1 MTPEEILITLA
12 RTSKILPEDALRA
25 AGQHREALTPQL
37 LTCLVEVIMNPK
49 LLADDPDLQLPFYAM
64 YLLAAWREHNAHPL
78 LLGFLRLPGEQ
89 ALDLSGDIVTEDMSR
104 MLAQTCGG
112 DVRGIL
118 ALTRDPAVN
127 EYCRNAGVRAL
138 ALLTKWGE
146 MPRETL
152 VVHLRETMAAVPPAD
167 SVLNEIVCS
176 ALGLQ
181 LTEMRDELL
190 ARFDDGQIDKGM
202 VGSREEVADEFDHP
216 RQVHFREPI
225 EDVAQAV
232 RWWGCFAKP
241 LPPRPSP
248 PPWPQPPAEAPVA
261 PPIDLTPPVPF
272 RAPPKPGRN
281 DPCPCGSG
289 KKYKKCCGA

>member
-1 MTPEEILITLA
+1 MLVQNEAASSAATAIRVFIA
-12 RTSKILPEDALRA
+12 ED
-25 AGQHREALTPQL
+25 HRVMLWGL
-37 LTCLVEVIMNPK
+37 KSLVESARP
-49 LLADDPDLQLPFYAM
+49 
-64 YLLAAWREHNAHPL
+64 
-78 LLGFLRLPGEQ
+78 
-89 ALDLSGDIVTEDMSR
+89 R
-104 MLAQTCGG
+104 ME
-112 DVRGIL
+112 V
-118 ALTRDPAVN
+118 
-127 EYCRNAGVRAL
+127 AG
-138 ALLTKWGE
+138 
-146 MPRETL
+146 
-152 VVHLRETMAAVPPAD
+152 
-167 SVLNEIVCS
+167 S
-176 ALGLQ
+176 ATG
-181 LTEMRDELL
+181 RDELL

>member
-1 MTPEEILITLA
+1 MTPEEVLIALT
-12 RTSKILPEDALRA
+12 RTSKVVP
-25 AGQHREALTPQL
+25 REALHAATLHREVLKPRL

-104 MLAQTCGG
+104 LLAQTCGG

-118 ALTRDPAVN
+118 ALVRDPAVN
-127 EYCRNAGVRAL
+127 EYARNAGVRAL

-146 MPRETL
+146 LPRETL
-152 VVHLRETMAAVPPAD
+152 VVNLRETMAAVPPAD
-167 SVLNEIVCS
+167 TVLSEIVCS
-176 ALGLQ
+176 ALDLQ
-181 LTEMRDELL
+181 LIEMRDELL
-190 ARFDDGQIDKGM
+190 ALFDDGQIDEGT
-202 VGSREEVADEFDHP
+202 VSRQEVAEEFDHP
-216 RQVHFREPI
+216 LATHFRHPI
-225 EDVAQAV
+225 EDVAAEV
-232 RWWGCFAKP
+232 HWWGCFERER
-241 LPPRPSP
+241 PPRPSP
-248 PPWPQPPAEAPVA
+248 PSWPEPPAEAPVA
-261 PPIDLTPPVPF
+261 APIDATPPVPY